1 MKWITT
7 NILISERDCVPEII
21 LSASTLGI
29 HLPLLRSFLF
39 PLKGCCSC
47 LGSSK
52 RNNRAF
58 STVFSN
64 LKLVSFHPNL
74 SERMRQFAHYEN
86 KGDIPSVRAGSLIR
100 PLELFQAK
108 LFIFLLESETVLNS
122 K

>member
-7 NILISERDCVPEII
+7 NILISERDCVLEIK

-29 HLPLLRSFLF
+29 HLPLLQSFLL

-52 RNNRAF
+52 KNNRAF
-58 STVFSN
+58 SAVFNN

-74 SERMRQFAHYEN
+74 SEWMRQFAHYEN
-86 KGDIPSVRAGSLIR
+86 KGDTPSVKAGNVDKTIR
-100 PLELFQAK
+100 
-108 LFIFLLESETVLNS
+108 TVS
-122 K
+122 S